1 VVGVPEKFLTVA
13 EGSADGKLEA
23 CYSKLIGRWLSIKML
38 ITAKALDS

>member
-1 VVGVPEKFLTVA
+1 MVRAPKEFLTVA

-23 CYSKLIGRWLSIKML
+23 CYSKLIGRLLSIKML